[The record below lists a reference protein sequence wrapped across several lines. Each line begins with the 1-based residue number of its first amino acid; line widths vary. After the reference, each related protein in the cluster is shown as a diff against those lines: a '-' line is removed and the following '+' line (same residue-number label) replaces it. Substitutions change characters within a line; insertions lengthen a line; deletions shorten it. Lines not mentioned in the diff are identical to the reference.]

1 MERDRDIERERER
14 VEGLW
19 HMRERGDG
27 EWEGDRYGKGVE
39 RVEQ

>member
-14 VEGLW
+14 AEGLW
-19 HMRERGDG
+19 REI